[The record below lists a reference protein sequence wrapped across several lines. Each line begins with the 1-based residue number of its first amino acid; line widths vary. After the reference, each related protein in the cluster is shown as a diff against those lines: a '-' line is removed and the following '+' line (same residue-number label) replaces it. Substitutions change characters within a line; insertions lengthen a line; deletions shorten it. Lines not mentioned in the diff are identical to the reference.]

1 MWHSHD
7 RLYLGAIL
15 GVHFPSIGWSRRWI
29 ATCVSAS
36 STFPVRWLS
45 VRLSASAT
53 TPHIWHIGNFRPSN
67 LQLDSHCR
75 YPMSPELVFETYHLI
90 PELCASNTS
99 FSKRLMAL
107 SYTLNFSPLSW
118 TISPIPFKFDNWQV
132 IRTAFELEGKKSL
145 TIYSFELNCLRQKS
159 LNTSYSLELN
169 CLIRQKS
176 LSTCPI
182 FYSLEL
188 NC

>member
-1 MWHSHD
+1 MALARPPVCRCYSWCAFPLN
-7 RLYLGAIL
+7 RLVATLNCPLAFL
-15 GVHFPSIGWSRRWI
+15 LVQHFQRDGECQAVSISYD
-29 ATCVSAS
+29 AA
-36 STFPVRWLS
+36 
-45 VRLSASAT
+45 
-53 TPHIWHIGNFRPSN
+53 HIGNFRPSN
-67 LQLDSHCR
+67 HPLDSHCR